1 MRRLADQFESL
12 ADQFVLAGLADA
24 AFAALVAPRC
34 ACAAA
39 DGGRAAGCGAEA
51 AACVVRS
58 SRDSSL
64 VHMEG
69 ACSWKKKRKKIG
81 SDVPDA
87 GRAAGCG
94 AAEACGRG
102 GRVKRT
108 VTSESIDAE
117 LLTVGNSGGSGVGE
131 VI

>member
-1 MRRLADQFESL
+1 LPCQRQHRQQLAFSHCL
-12 ADQFVLAGLADA
+12 FT
-24 AFAALVAPRC
+24 C
-34 ACAAA
+34 I
-39 DGGRAAGCGAEA
+39 
-51 AACVVRS
+51 
-58 SRDSSL
+58 

-69 ACSWKKKRKKIG
+69 ARSWKKKRKKIG

>member
-1 MRRLADQFESL
+1 
-12 ADQFVLAGLADA
+12 
-24 AFAALVAPRC
+24 
-34 ACAAA
+34 
-39 DGGRAAGCGAEA
+39 
-51 AACVVRS
+51 
-58 SRDSSL
+58 
-64 VHMEG
+64 MEG
-69 ACSWKKKRKKIG
+69 ARSWKKKRKKIG

-117 LLTVGNSGGSGVGE
+117 LLTVGNSGGSGVE
-131 VI
+131 PELVTDAANLSSA

>member
-1 MRRLADQFESL
+1 MLF
-12 ADQFVLAGLADA
+12 
-24 AFAALVAPRC
+24 
-34 ACAAA
+34 
-39 DGGRAAGCGAEA
+39 
-51 AACVVRS
+51 
-58 SRDSSL
+58 
-64 VHMEG
+64 
-69 ACSWKKKRKKIG
+69 KKKKKKG

-87 GRAAGCG
+87 GRAAGSG
-94 AAEACGRG
+94 AAEACGTG